1 MIPDN
6 IAPGITR
13 THKGLQD
20 DNLAIHG
27 VVSLVLGVSGRRPRG
42 SRTHWRDDISWLVW
56 ESLRKTCRV
65 VSRERE
71 VWTSLLRLYK

>member
-20 DNLAIHG
+20 DNLAVHG

-42 SRTHWRDDISWLVW
+42 SRAHWRDDW
-56 ESLRKTCRV
+56 R
-65 VSRERE
+65 
-71 VWTSLLRLYK
+71 LLAGLGKPQENMSSGVRGEGSVDFSA